1 MSRWLSRRFR
11 KDLLS
16 SQSGS
21 TPKLNILIIL
31 AGCFIALVIVLAG
44 FALNRVE
51 EKIKTEVGKA
61 LQIVQQTTWESLNLW
76 IESNKFDLTRL
87 AGDPRIVF
95 LAEQQLL
102 VPRNK
107 DDLLKSLAL
116 NELRRFFQNNK
127 DRFGQAN
134 YFIIAAD
141 FVNIASMGDKNI
153 GSKNPIAS
161 QALDLLNKAFKGET
175 VMVAPIWAD
184 AVLTSSS
191 GVNSAN
197 IPTMFFV
204 APIKNLQGQIIAT
217 VARQIDPSQDFTR
230 LIQLGRI
237 GNTGETYAFGRYGK
251 LLSEIRFEEDLR
263 KAGLLGEGEK
273 SILSVSVRDPGGDL
287 TKGFAPSVPRYQ
299 QPLTLMAEQ
308 ATKGKSGLNVQGYR
322 DYRGVPVYGAWLW
335 DDNLGVGLATEIDQ
349 ADALGPYLTTRAVIL
364 TVLGIT
370 VLLALGSLVFA
381 VLIDVRANRALQ
393 KSHDELE
400 LRVEERTAELKE
412 NQARLEQAEER
423 SRLLLESAQE
433 GIFGVG
439 EDGLV
444 NFINPAGL
452 AMLGFEADELI
463 GQKIH
468 PLIHHTRPDGSPYPS
483 EECPMD
489 HSLTRGVIGNRDDE
503 VLWRKDGS
511 SFHVEYTSVPIR
523 KNGSIAG
530 TVVIFRDISERK
542 EAEKALRESR
552 ATARG
557 LLDAT
562 QESLL
567 LLDKE
572 GIIIAVNQT
581 AARRHQRTPE
591 ELIGTNRFELL
602 PQNLRESRRFHFNNV
617 QQTGNPADF
626 EDERDGMVFHHIYYP
641 VQDKTG
647 AIIGV
652 AIFAQDI
659 TERKHMEEEMKR
671 NVEELEQFRKLAI
684 GREIKMIQLKEEIN
698 ELLSQLSQGEKYKI
712 V

>member
-16 SQSGS
+16 SQSGL
-21 TPKLNILIIL
+21 TPKQTILILL
-31 AGCFIALVIVLAG
+31 AFTFITLVILLAW
-44 FALNRVE
+44 FAVSRVE
-51 EKIKTEVGKA
+51 AKIKTDVGDA
-61 LQIVQQTTWESLNLW
+61 LQIVLQTTRESLNLW
-76 IESNKFDLTRL
+76 IESNKFDLTRI

-95 LAEQQLL
+95 LVQHQLQ

-107 DDLLKSLAL
+107 DDLLKNPAL
-116 NELRRFFQNNK
+116 RELRTFFEINK
-127 DRFGQAN
+127 DQFGKASF
-134 YFIIAAD
+134 FIIAPD
-141 FVNIASMGDKNI
+141 FINIASMGDKKI
-153 GSKNPIAS
+153 GSKNRIAS

-175 VMVAPIWAD
+175 VMVAPIWSD
-184 AVLTSSS
+184 VDLTSSS
-191 GVNSAN
+191 GSKVSTL
-197 IPTMFFV
+197 PTLFLV
-204 APIKNLQGQIIAT
+204 APIKNFQGQIIAT
-217 VARQIDPSQDFTR
+217 VARQIDPSRSFTR

-237 GNTGETYAFGRYGK
+237 GKTGETYAFGRYGK
-251 LLSEIRFEEDLR
+251 LLSQSRYDEDLR
-263 KAGLLGEGEK
+263 KAGLITKDQK
-273 SILSVSVRDPGGDL
+273 SILRVSVRNPGGDM
-287 TKGFAPSVPRYQ
+287 TKGFSPSVPRYQ

-308 ATKGKSGLNVQGYR
+308 ATKGKSGLNMEGYR

-335 DDNLGVGLATEIDQ
+335 DDNLGVGLATEIDR
-349 ADALGPYLTTRAVIL
+349 ADALGSYFTTRTVIL

-370 VLLALGSLVFA
+370 ILLALGSMVFA

-393 KSHDELE
+393 KSYDELE

-412 NQARLEQAEER
+412 NQASLEQAEER
-423 SRLLLESAQE
+423 SRLLLESAEE

-452 AMLGFEADELI
+452 AMLGFQADELI

-489 HSLTRGVIGNRDDE
+489 QSLTEGVIGSRDDE
-503 VLWRKDGS
+503 ILWRKDGT
-511 SFHVEYTSVPIR
+511 SFPVEYTSVPIR

-530 TVVIFRDISERK
+530 TVVVFRDISERK
-542 EAEKALRESR
+542 EAEQALRESR

-572 GIIIAVNQT
+572 GIIIAVNDT
-581 AARRHQRTPE
+581 AARRHQRPPQ

-617 QQTGNPADF
+617 LQTGNPADF
-626 EDERDGMVFHHIYYP
+626 EDVRDGMVFHHIYYP

-647 AIIGV
+647 VIIGV

-659 TERKHMEEEMKR
+659 TERKHMEKELTQ
-671 NVEELEQFRKLAI
+671 NVEELERFRKMAI

-698 ELLSQLSQGEKYKI
+698 ELLDPSDQGEKYKI